1 MIVPAADDREAAI
14 KAAEKLL
21 HLVENDELTLFD
33 KREAKALQAMARLWL
48 AFESFGALAGALKAF
63 VLAAGSIVV
72 AYLAIKNHF
81 ADWIRE
87 VAK

>member
-33 KREAKALQAMARLWL
+33 KREAKALQAMQQILT
-48 AFESFGALAGALKAF
+48 
-63 VLAAGSIVV
+63 
-72 AYLAIKNHF
+72 
-81 ADWIRE
+81 
-87 VAK
+87 